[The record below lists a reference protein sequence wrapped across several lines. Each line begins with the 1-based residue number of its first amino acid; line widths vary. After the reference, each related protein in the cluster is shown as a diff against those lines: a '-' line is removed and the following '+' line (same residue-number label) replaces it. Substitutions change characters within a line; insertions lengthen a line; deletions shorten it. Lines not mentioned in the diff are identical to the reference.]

1 LTYYPK
7 SISPLAKSCPENP
20 ELTERFQLIIDGM
33 EVVNGFSELNNPI
46 DQRERMEEQEK
57 ARQRGDE
64 ESPRLDNDFLE
75 ALEYGMPPAAGL
87 GVGIDRLVSLI
98 TKSHNLKEVI
108 IFPTLR
114 PKS

>member
-1 LTYYPK
+1 
-7 SISPLAKSCPENP
+7 
-20 ELTERFQLIIDGM
+20 M
-33 EVVNGFSELNNPI
+33 EVANAFSELNNPI
-46 DQRERMEEQEK
+46 DKRERMEEQER

-87 GVGIDRLVSLI
+87 GIGIDRLVSLI

-114 PKS
+114 PK